1 MSNLVVGVLLV
12 FAGVN
17 VPLSDLPGWMAAVAR
32 WLPLTHGIAAAREV
46 AAGAGLASV
55 RDDVLAEA
63 ALGTLYVVIGLGLLA
78 WFERESRRKATLD
91 VA

>member
-1 MSNLVVGVLLV
+1 
-12 FAGVN
+12 
-17 VPLSDLPGWMAAVAR
+17 MAAVAQ

-63 ALGTLYVVIGLGLLA
+63 ALGALYVLVSLVLLA
-78 WFERESRRKATLD
+78 WFERESRRRATLD